1 MMNEIID
8 QPLPSAIKHIFKE
21 SQFKN
26 TLLVTGKNSYEI
38 SPYKTY
44 FETLKSKF
52 NIAHVVKTD
61 ENPAY
66 DEIYSCL
73 NQLKFQ
79 KIDFIIAFGGGSVI
93 DFAKCISLYQKS
105 VDLFQDFASNFME
118 IELAI
123 PLIAI
128 PTTSGSGSE
137 STSFA
142 VLYKDK
148 RKYSIS
154 NPILL
159 PDYVIL
165 DEKNTYS
172 HSPYFTACSGIDAL
186 CQSIESLWAVNKT
199 NESQEYALTSIKLL
213 VPNLIRCFR
222 GENKYRNDVMLG
234 ATYSGKAINISKT
247 TAPHAFSYYL
257 TTFHG
262 INHGEAV
269 AINFERFIDL
279 NFEFINKQRE
289 LLEIFEVKT
298 KNELIEKFSIL
309 KTKLGLMKSLSDI
322 DNLHIDRYLDY
333 INLERLSNNPVKMD
347 LDEAKGFLKKS
358 YLKK

>member
-1 MMNEIID
+1 MMNEIIN
-8 QPLPSAIKHIFKE
+8 QSVPIGIKHIFKE
-21 SQFKN
+21 SQFRN
-26 TLLVTGKNSYEI
+26 TLLVSGKSSYEI

-44 FETLKSKF
+44 FETLKSNF
-52 NIAHVVKTD
+52 DLAHVVKTV
-61 ENPAY
+61 ENPEY
-66 DEIYSCL
+66 DEIHSYL
-73 NQLKFQ
+73 NKLRFQ
-79 KIDFIIAFGGGSVI
+79 KIDYIIAFGGGSVI

-105 VDLFQDFASNFME
+105 VDLFEDFTSNFE
-118 IELAI
+118 NIETAV

-137 STSFA
+137 STSFS

-159 PDYVIL
+159 PHYVVL

-186 CQSIESLWAVNKT
+186 CQSIESLWASNKT
-199 NESQEYALTSIKLL
+199 KESQEYALTSLKLL
-213 VPNLIRCFR
+213 VPNLIWCFR
-222 GENKYRNDVMLG
+222 GENKYRRDVMHG

-279 NFEFINKQRE
+279 NFEFISKQRE
-289 LLEIFEVKT
+289 ILEIFEVNT
-298 KNELIEKFSIL
+298 KRELIEKFSIL
-309 KTKLGLMKSLSDI
+309 KTKLKLKKSLADI
-322 DNLHIDRYLDY
+322 DNLDIERYLDY

-347 LDEAKGFLKKS
+347 LVGAKDFLMRS
-358 YLKK
+358 YLEK